1 MTEGRAEVDGGS
13 LFYEVA
19 GDGPAIVLIHPGLW
33 DSRTWDPTFP
43 VFAERHRVL
52 RYDMRGYGRS
62 DRPTGP
68 FSHVE
73 DLRAVMAAAGIE
85 RAAIVGNSV
94 GGAVAIEFVLEHPD
108 MSTALVAIAPG
119 LDGFIATFGEPS
131 FDWDA
136 AEGPIEAAVAAGD
149 LERALDLEM
158 ELWAPLGTS
167 DPAGARIR
175 EIARE
180 NLHELEI
187 DWDLVARLEPRPATR
202 LGEISV
208 PTLVIFGADDVP
220 GSEEFVDAIVANV
233 PGARK
238 EVVEGADHV
247 VNMRQPDAF
256 NRLVLDFLDGEA

>member
-1 MTEGRAEVDGGS
+1 MTEGQAPVKAGS

-43 VFAERHRVL
+43 LFAERHRVL
-52 RYDMRGYGRS
+52 RYDMRGFGRS

-73 DLRAVMAAAGIE
+73 DLRAVMQAAGIE

-94 GGAVAIEFVLEHPD
+94 GGAVAIEFVLEHPE

-119 LDGFIATFGEPS
+119 LDGFLATFGEPK

-136 AEGPIEAAVAAGD
+136 AEGPIEAAVEAGD
-149 LERALDLEM
+149 LERAHELEM
-158 ELWAPLGTS
+158 ELWAPLGTT
-167 DPAGARIR
+167 DPAGARLR
-175 EIARE
+175 EIAHD
-180 NLHELEI
+180 NIHQLQA
-187 DWDLVARLEPRPATR
+187 DWTLSARLDPRPAAR

-208 PTLVIFGADDVP
+208 PTLVIFGAEDVP
-220 GSEEFVDAIVANV
+220 GSEEFVDAVVSGVA
-233 PGARK
+233 GARK
-238 EVVEGADHV
+238 VVIEGADHV
-247 VNMRQPDAF
+247 VNMRRPEEF
-256 NRLVLDFLDGEA
+256 NRVVLDFLDEA